1 MPRGRTGLMYLI
13 LVNLRRL
20 ENFILLRLSIKR
32 HTVRPRQ
39 YISPLACD
47 HPQKTAMP
55 IPTFII
61 NAKLT
66 CDLDADTAT
75 LRRERDML
83 TACAQQQAEAH
94 RMLQAAQASLASVS
108 GMPNRREIV
117 AAAAERYLAC
127 NNALSATLACEER
140 TVRRIAEIEECMRH
154 AEYRATV
161 EQRKVDADSRAVLE
175 RMPVDLRRLVGK
187 QVYSVGVGPLAFA
200 VGDVVV
206 CEHSACSKRSHAG
219 DLFIIVC
226 VVSADEDTAMVVYDV
241 DEGSGAP
248 STAHVGRH
256 LLRPMV

>member
-1 MPRGRTGLMYLI
+1 
-13 LVNLRRL
+13 
-20 ENFILLRLSIKR
+20 
-32 HTVRPRQ
+32 
-39 YISPLACD
+39 
-47 HPQKTAMP
+47 
-55 IPTFII
+55 
-61 NAKLT
+61 
-66 CDLDADTAT
+66 
-75 LRRERDML
+75 
-83 TACAQQQAEAH
+83 
-94 RMLQAAQASLASVS
+94 MLQAAQASLASVS

-140 TVRRIAEIEECMRH
+140 TVRRIAEIEQCMRH

-248 STAHVGRH
+248 SAVSASKIVRVAKSPSSSGRANSTSSPSVDFTTTYFI
-256 LLRPMV
+256 RFSPRSSPPSVTPAARSTSTSGTPA